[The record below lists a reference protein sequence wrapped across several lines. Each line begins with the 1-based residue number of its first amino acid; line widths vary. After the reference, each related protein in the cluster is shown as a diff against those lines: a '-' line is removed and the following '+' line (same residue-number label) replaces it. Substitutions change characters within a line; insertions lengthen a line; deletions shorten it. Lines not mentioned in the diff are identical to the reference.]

1 MRAELS
7 NAQELLE
14 QHWEKYH
21 DMRVAL
27 PSVVFPERS
36 LRMRQSVACS
46 ACSLSGDQGPGGAV
60 WAAGAALANF
70 ISKNAPPGH
79 KSEEK
84 MAPWRSVKVLE
95 LGSGT
100 GIAGIAAA
108 AEGADV
114 LLTDKDFLVP
124 LMANNIRLNQDQM
137 EFGSADCEA
146 FDWTAPPPKEVSG
159 ATWDVI
165 LGADLVDSPADVPL
179 FADALASLLGPDGAA
194 AGATA
199 IYAHDP
205 QSQELDR
212 NLQSALTA
220 RGLSWMELPPL
231 PSQALGEAGLQRLP
245 LSRGSSDGAVLNRV
259 VFWLLQRSS
268 AHNQEP
274 HASTTVPG

>member
-1 MRAELS
+1 
-7 NAQELLE
+7 
-14 QHWEKYH
+14 
-21 DMRVAL
+21 
-27 PSVVFPERS
+27 
-36 LRMRQSVACS
+36 
-46 ACSLSGDQGPGGAV
+46 
-60 WAAGAALANF
+60 
-70 ISKNAPPGH
+70 
-79 KSEEK
+79 
-84 MAPWRSVKVLE
+84 
-95 LGSGT
+95 
-100 GIAGIAAA
+100 
-108 AEGADV
+108 
-114 LLTDKDFLVP
+114 
-124 LMANNIRLNQDQM
+124 MANNIRLNQDQM